1 MAITR
6 AQQVRQMLIK
16 GGVVNPDGRRG
27 FFKGAQ
33 DDTRRG
39 SPMSPGTSVGGN
51 TRGGTGKG
59 RDLDVQQR
67 GMTKSEYNR
76 RRAEGTIDSY
86 KGSDGPPKTTT
97 VQKDKRFIPTPVPK
111 GIGFLDRTRNKL
123 IQASLNRNKVLA
135 LKKLGLIKDPG
146 FTGFVGTTI
155 DALTGKIPEQFELM
169 SEEDL
174 LDIATSGPYL
184 SQQKTKGD
192 VNKFSSG
199 KDLLGRVFE
208 AEDLLRKGDMTQTK
222 YDKLFPGL
230 DIPEDIGGEGGIQD
244 PCKGPN
250 PPAYCFVGIR
260 SVEPKVEEYVNPLSL
275 LTPRIAGTQ
284 FAADGGR
291 IGFFKGAVA
300 GGGNISPGTDVRGN
314 VRDDNPFTGGGGD
327 GPKTTPT
334 NVGGGGVTTLK
345 TKKDIRTP
353 SDFTRFDLKDLVNLY
368 QDEEDEDMK
377 LAKTYSTEDIE
388 KLLGIKDQKTAEQFI
403 EDPFTSSPRFIG
415 DKSQANIMEKFR
427 ENLLEQE
434 TKFPGK
440 DFDAQR
446 AGALS
451 FGISPKNQSLVP
463 SDFLDKPGEAAT
475 QIPFSVIAKE
485 IEKKYPMAEGGI
497 ANLDREA
504 FLLGGIAKGLKK
516 AVKGVKKL
524 VKSPIGKAAIGAALF
539 GGFGGG
545 LKSFLLGTN
554 AGPNFSKTGLL
565 QKLFLKNPSLGF
577 SLSNINPTTGI
588 LGVSTLAGL
597 MTPKQDDDEF
607 DVAKY
612 YAQNQLTP
620 SQSVRGMGSEFDFYG
635 GPRMRV
641 ADGGDVEPVA
651 KKTMPLLDMD
661 GKEKDYR
668 ETGGFVDMGRMER
681 ADDVPAR
688 LSKNEFVFTAD
699 AVRNAGEGDIDKGAE
714 VMYNMMKNLEAG
726 GEVSEE
732 SQGLEGAREMFQTSQ
747 RLGEVI

>member
-27 FFKGAQ
+27 FFEGAEKESREKG
-33 DDTRRG
+33 TNI
-39 SPMSPGTSVGGN
+39 SPGTKGKTDPRSGPERRDDNPYRPGPLPPASITPVDKPADKPNIIDRIKKANKDFQTRANKAYIRRNFDYIAGGRKPLPVLMAMAKSLGDYRFDESDYLGLEDESPGRFMAQFGPSIVGTDDEERIREMSKILGQDVV
-51 TRGGTGKG
+51 TREDIKPF
-59 RDLDVQQR
+59 LPPEPKQ
-67 GMTKSEYNR
+67 
-76 RRAEGTIDSY
+76 EG
-86 KGSDGPPKTTT
+86 DGPQP
-97 VQKDKRFIPTPVPK
+97 
-111 GIGFLDRTRNKL
+111 L
-123 IQASLNRNKVLA
+123 
-135 LKKLGLIKDPG
+135 
-146 FTGFVGTTI
+146 
-155 DALTGKIPEQFELM
+155 
-169 SEEDL
+169 
-174 LDIATSGPYL
+174 
-184 SQQKTKGD
+184 
-192 VNKFSSG
+192 
-199 KDLLGRVFE
+199 
-208 AEDLLRKGDMTQTK
+208 
-222 YDKLFPGL
+222 
-230 DIPEDIGGEGGIQD
+230 D

-260 SVEPKVEEYVNPLSL
+260 SVEPEVAEYVNPLSK

-327 GPKTTPT
+327 GPKGPPSVINPPPKT
-334 NVGGGGVTTLK
+334 NPIVEKLK
-345 TKKDIRTP
+345 KRNPP
-353 SDFTRFDLKDLVNLY
+353 SDSIFKRFVDHDRFTDFMKILQTPNYHQMGGLDFMARFPNINPDVAKGLGTAY
-368 QDEEDEDMK
+368 QQITEM
-377 LAKTYSTEDIE
+377 AK
-388 KLLGIKDQKTAEQFI
+388 ANP
-403 EDPFTSSPRFIG
+403 DPLDDYT
-415 DKSQANIMEKFR
+415 DIMENAQKKAIEEAR
-427 ENLLEQE
+427 LNAV
-434 TKFPGK
+434 GID
-440 DFDAQR
+440 DFFDPTSDTYKQYTDT
-446 AGALS
+446 S
-451 FGISPKNQSLVP
+451 FGVKDVAVP
-463 SDFLDKPGEAAT
+463 LAD
-475 QIPFSVIAKE
+475 
-485 IEKKYPMAEGGI
+485 GGI
-497 ANLDREA
+497 ASLDREA

-554 AGPNFSKTGLL
+554 AGPNFSKTGML

-597 MTPKQDDDEF
+597 MTPKEGDNNEEL
-607 DVAKY
+607 AKY
-612 YAQNQLTP
+612 LAQNQLNPNAPLNTRIAG
-620 SQSVRGMGSEFDFYG
+620 SQFDFYG
-635 GPRMRV
+635 GQLA
-641 ADGGDVEPVA
+641 ADGGRIGYQEGSKEPVA

-732 SQGLEGAREMFQTSQ
+732 SQGLEGARRMFQTSQ